1 LGLKETAFYKE
12 AFEEGKAEGLLKGK
26 QEGKL
31 EGKREGER
39 AAKLAMVSLLR
50 ELGLNDELIAQ
61 KLQLPLS
68 DVQSVPKS

>member
-1 LGLKETAFYKE
+1 MLKIQEELGLKETAFYKE

-26 QEGKL
+26 
-31 EGKREGER
+31 REGEH

-61 KLQLPLS
+61 KLQLSLS